1 VERLR
6 QALENLDQA
15 IDAAEDAIAR
25 RNKDFEKIVE
35 GRAAKRVKAATE
47 TAERALKQARD
58 REQEATTRE
67 GKQRELTG
75 VVAGRLDD
83 AIGRLARLVGE

>member
-1 VERLR
+1 MERLR
-6 QALENLDQA
+6 AALENLDQA
-15 IDAAEDAIAR
+15 IDMAEEALQR
-25 RNKDFEKIVE
+25 RNKDFEKVVE
-35 GRAAKRVKAATE
+35 TRAAKRVKAATE

-58 REQEATTRE
+58 REAEAAARE

-75 VVAGRLDD
+75 VVAGRLDH